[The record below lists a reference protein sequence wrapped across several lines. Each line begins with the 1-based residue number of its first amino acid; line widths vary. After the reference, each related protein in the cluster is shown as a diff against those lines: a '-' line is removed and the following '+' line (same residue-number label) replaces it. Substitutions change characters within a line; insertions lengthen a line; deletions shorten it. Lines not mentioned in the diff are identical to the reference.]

1 MDAARDDHP
10 RADDEAAIRSLEAA
24 YDAAWNAADLPALTA
39 PFTPDAMIVDPFG
52 GVSFG
57 RAAIARLLAP
67 LLAGSGRGSTHAS
80 TIHGVSFVSD
90 DVALADGEA
99 VIEGLH
105 DAEGN
110 VMPTVVHRFTDVLVA
125 QGGGWRIAQVRAYVF
140 MDGPRPSSVPAIDER
155 EHQG

>member
-1 MDAARDDHP
+1 MRPPSARW
-10 RADDEAAIRSLEAA
+10 RQA

-39 PFTPDAMIVDPFG
+39 PFTPDAMIIDPFG

-125 QGGGWRIAQVRAYVF
+125 QGGLAHRPGPGVRVHGWAA
-140 MDGPRPSSVPAIDER
+140 AIFRTGHRRE

>member
-1 MDAARDDHP
+1 MDDDRVDRSRAR
-10 RADDEAAIRSLEAA
+10 DEAAIRSLEAA
-24 YDAAWNAADLPALTA
+24 YDAAWNAADLAALTA
-39 PFTPDAMIVDPFG
+39 SFMPDATIIDPFG

-80 TIHGVSFVSD
+80 TVHGVSFVSG
-90 DVALADGEA
+90 DVALVDGEA
-99 VIEGLH
+99 VIEGLR
-105 DAEGN
+105 DAEAN

-140 MDGPRPSSVPAIDER
+140 MDGPRPSSEPAIDER
-155 EHQG
+155 DHQG